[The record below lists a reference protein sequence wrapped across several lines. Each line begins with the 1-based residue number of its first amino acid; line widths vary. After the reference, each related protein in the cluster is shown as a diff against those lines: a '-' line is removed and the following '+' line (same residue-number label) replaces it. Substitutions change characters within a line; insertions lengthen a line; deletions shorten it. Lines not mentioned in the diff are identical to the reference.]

1 MKQSGGKRGHGVQ
14 QYYPVPP
21 DVNLGRA
28 LFPNQMSDATK
39 MGMFGMLKQ
48 FGGELVDISRSEY
61 VKPGTFRKISHES
74 GADINDIGYEMER
87 VMANAPVQQQHAPAM
102 QMGYVQ
108 GNAGMPVVQQPV
120 NYNMQNMQNYN
131 NFNNMNEDDISKYIG
146 GGAHATQNSGGTTV
160 VEFSQALKPLEK
172 KAEMICQL
180 LGRIYQ
186 VETDTNAVVKG
197 LGEQIAD
204 SISATMESYMTS
216 GEPVP
221 SIEEIADDGE
231 LEPIGE

>member
-1 MKQSGGKRGHGVQ
+1 
-14 QYYPVPP
+14 
-21 DVNLGRA
+21 
-28 LFPNQMSDATK
+28 
-39 MGMFGMLKQ
+39 
-48 FGGELVDISRSEY
+48 
-61 VKPGTFRKISHES
+61 
-74 GADINDIGYEMER
+74 
-87 VMANAPVQQQHAPAM
+87 
-102 QMGYVQ
+102 
-108 GNAGMPVVQQPV
+108 
-120 NYNMQNMQNYN
+120 
-131 NFNNMNEDDISKYIG
+131 MNEDDISKYIG

>member
-1 MKQSGGKRGHGVQ
+1 MKQNGGKRGHGVQ

-28 LFPNQMSDATK
+28 LFPNQMSDETK
-39 MGMFGMLKQ
+39 MGMFGMLRQ

-87 VMANAPVQQQHAPAM
+87 VMTNAPAPTAPAV
-102 QMGYVQ
+102 QMSYVQ
-108 GNAGMPVVQQPV
+108 GNAGMPVMQRPV
-120 NYNMQNMQNYN
+120 NYNTQNMQNYN
-131 NFNNMNEDDISKYIG
+131 NFNDMNEDDISKYIG
-146 GGAHATQNSGGTTV
+146 GGAQATQNSGGTTV

-204 SISATMESYMTS
+204 TISATMESYMTS
-216 GEPVP
+216 GE
-221 SIEEIADDGE
+221 SIPTLEEISAEEGE
-231 LEPIGE
+231 IESVGE